1 MTSERRPADIR
12 LTGVR
17 RTFGAQV
24 ALHRIDLDIPQGSY
38 VALMGANGSGKTT
51 LLKAVA
57 GLALPSE
64 GTVEVA
70 GVDSRRSG
78 PGLRAMIGY
87 VGHESML
94 YRDLTVRENLSFHAK
109 LFGITG
115 AAVEPAA
122 QRFDVEHA
130 LDRPVRTL
138 SRGTRQRVALA
149 RALLHDPAVLL
160 LDEPYTGLDI
170 VSADRLTATLAAVHA
185 AGHTIVTTVHEAFRA
200 ASAERLVVL
209 AAGRIVADRAVE
221 DADQVAAVV
230 LGSLTAVGEGVRP

>member
-1 MTSERRPADIR
+1 MTIERRPADIR

-57 GLALPSE
+57 GLALPTE
-64 GTVEVA
+64 GSVEVA

-94 YRDLTVRENLSFHAK
+94 YRDLTVRENLAFHAK
-109 LFGITG
+109 LFGLPEATVG
-115 AAVEPAA
+115 PAA

-130 LDRPVRTL
+130 LDRPVRAL

-149 RALLHDPAVLL
+149 RALLHDPSVLL

-170 VSADRLTATLAAVHA
+170 VSADRLTATLDAVHD
-185 AGHTIVTTVHEAFRA
+185 AGHTVVMTVHEAFRA

-209 AAGRIVADRAVE
+209 AAGRIVADRAAE
-221 DADQVAAVV
+221 SAEQVADVV
-230 LGSLTAVGEGVRP
+230 LGSLTAATEGARP